1 MEKLRE
7 YFGEGIDHLMDDE
20 VLAVRKR
27 INGIVNTM
35 LFLSFIVACG
45 HRRLKML
52 FVTEKVSAEEK
63 TVPAISAETFSFM
76 TDDEIAKAIQALG
89 ESAGVDFIV
98 AMQFAGGSVAKRL
111 DGVTHKM
118 VAEEL
123 AAHEAAKA
131 EIARKAQEDADRA
144 RKDAAEKAESERQAA
159 EVKRLS
165 DEKTAREN
173 ALREAK
179 EQVEREAKFR
189 QYVMREIFGTRD
201 IVQLASRKLEKI
213 KEFRGPN
220 GITPEW
226 QLAIIR
232 DVAWRHE
239 GELRKTPSFL
249 PTDKVGLEAYITKF
263 DEERKDLQPSTS
275 KVITGAYERQLELA
289 RKVLSDLNEGKV
301 IRFPDGGRDG
311 ASDAA
316 STEAAQKR
324 AERETRRE
332 ERRER
337 DRALRVAAKTPSQG
351 GGKKH

>member
-1 MEKLRE
+1 MNELQK
-7 YFGEGIDHLMDDE
+7 YFADGIDGLVDGVVLE
-20 VLAVRKR
+20 VKKR
-27 INGIVNTM
+27 IVSATEFAE
-35 LFLSFIVACG
+35 FLSFVLTMG
-45 HRRLKML
+45 GRRIKAL
-52 FVTEKVSAEEK
+52 FVPEEMTEEEK
-63 TVPAISAETFSFM
+63 SELVLSMETIPTMIDAEVMWAFRQLDALAQAKFIIAMRKTNDPSGKRFDAIIQMMKLSERETR
-76 TDDEIAKAIQALG
+76 EQA
-89 ESAGVDFIV
+89 A
-98 AMQFAGGSVAKRL
+98 
-111 DGVTHKM
+111 
-118 VAEEL
+118 
-123 AAHEAAKA
+123 A

-159 EVKRLS
+159 EAKRLS

-232 DVAWRHE
+232 DVAWSCE
-239 GELRKTPSFL
+239 GELREHPSFL
-249 PTDKVGLEAYITKF
+249 PTDKVELDSYIASLVQEAKGL
-263 DEERKDLQPSTS
+263 QSTTS
-275 KVITGAYERQLELA
+275 RVITGAYERQIELA
-289 RKVLSDLNEGKV
+289 CRVLEDLNKGKV
-301 IRFPDGGRDG
+301 IHFPEGGRDG

-324 AERETRRE
+324 AEREAKRE

-337 DRALRVAAKTPSQG
+337 DRALRTAAKTPSQG